1 MKTKE
6 PKGGKNKM
14 KLIIHETNCHGCG
27 VVVYNGKVEEYS
39 YDDGCWGDIKIAV
52 EKLIEIGFINPN
64 DVVIFDSEN
73 SIYDVVMKYYERN
86 EQ

>member
-1 MKTKE
+1 
-6 PKGGKNKM
+6 M

-39 YDDGCWGDIKIAV
+39 YDDESWGDIKIAV
-52 EKLIEIGFINPN
+52 EKLIEIGLINSN

-86 EQ
+86 E

>member
-6 PKGGKNKM
+6 SKGGKNKM

-27 VVVYNGKVEEYS
+27 VVAYNGKEESYF
-39 YDDGCWGDIKIAV
+39 YDDGSWGNIRTAV

-64 DVVIFDSEN
+64 DVVIFDSDN

-86 EQ
+86 E